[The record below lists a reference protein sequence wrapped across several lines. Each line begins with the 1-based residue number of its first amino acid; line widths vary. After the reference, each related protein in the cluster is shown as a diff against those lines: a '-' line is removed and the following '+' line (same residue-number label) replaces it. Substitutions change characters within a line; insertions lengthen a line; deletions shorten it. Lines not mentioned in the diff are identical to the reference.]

1 MGHSKGHKEG
11 AIYLQKF
18 GETIQNKDAKS
29 KEQAMRRRGSHSR
42 QEDSMW
48 KGLLVGNLENS
59 IYVEIQVHVNSFLQ
73 VDTRET
79 TTMYQI
85 KASLGTASDYLTL
98 TTPGILI
105 PWEVK

>member
-1 MGHSKGHKEG
+1 
-11 AIYLQKF
+11 
-18 GETIQNKDAKS
+18 
-29 KEQAMRRRGSHSR
+29 MRRRGSHSR

-59 IYVEIQVHVNSFLQ
+59 IYVEIQVHVNSLLQ

-85 KASLGTASDYLTL
+85 KASLDTVWIYM
-98 TTPGILI
+98 LI
-105 PWEVK
+105 SAD